1 MEKGTLIL
9 ARRTLNAD
17 HSSFGIGIFNADSE
31 EKDREIVH
39 NDPAV
44 RKKVM
49 RGELY
54 PYGVAL
60 LKAENAQGT

>member
-1 MEKGTLIL
+1 M
-9 ARRTLNAD
+9 NAD
-17 HSSFGIGIFNADSE
+17 YSSFGIGIFNADSE